1 MGLTKILS
9 DEHRV
14 IEVVLSCLSKIT
26 QEANN
31 NGKLDEA
38 SANQAID
45 IIRTFADKCHH
56 GKEEDHLFAAMVEKG
71 MPKEGGPVGQ
81 MLVEHEQGRAFV
93 KEMADNVSEA
103 AQGISDALSK
113 FTQNAHGYVQLLRA
127 HIQKE
132 DGVLFPMADKV
143 LNEDDQKTLMKAFE
157 AVESDHMG
165 TGTHEKYIG
174 IVVSLAKKYGVEASH
189 ISSHS
194 CGCGH

>member
-14 IEVVLSCLSKIT
+14 IEVVLNCLGKIT
-26 QEANN
+26 EEANRT
-31 NGKLDEA
+31 GELDEA

-45 IIRTFADKCHH
+45 VIRTFADKCHH
-56 GKEEDHLFAAMVEKG
+56 GKEENHLFATLIEKG

-93 KEMADNVSEA
+93 KGMADNVTKA
-103 AQGISDALSK
+103 ATGNADALSN